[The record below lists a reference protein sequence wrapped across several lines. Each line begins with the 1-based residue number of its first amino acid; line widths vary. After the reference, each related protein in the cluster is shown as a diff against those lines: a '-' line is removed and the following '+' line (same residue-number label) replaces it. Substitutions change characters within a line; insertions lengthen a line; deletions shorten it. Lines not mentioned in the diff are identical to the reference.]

1 MKDKEFSVQDLCSD
15 SARRTILTLS
25 VIIAGLLIM
34 ILLFGLMFL
43 AALFT

>member
-15 SARRTILTLS
+15 KVQSTILTLS

-34 ILLFGLMFL
+34 ILVFGLMFL